1 MKRKLFTI
9 LTFLLAFFVTIGIR
23 VQTGKCES
31 KIHPLPLADMRMNQ
45 LCVQKG
51 KLCAYYK
58 DEDSINQKA
67 VFQNNKWMTK
77 MVKDSFSIQKG
88 EKKYFA
94 VFPDGDGYIEVSPDV
109 KTIKTHNANGKVT
122 KKIVIKN
129 TKLLAAASKIKQAQ
143 QVGKNLIFLLFEEKK
158 TEKNTAIMIDKKSQ
172 KIRWKKKNMGDS
184 CQIIKNTVYAY
195 RYTKN
200 AKETDVIR
208 IYEAS
213 SGKKEKY
220 KMDLSSIRQRVE
232 QKEGEESVTD
242 CGFVLSENSGSLYVG
257 YQGGI
262 YQVKGKGTFIDIM
275 GVNQSDFYDKQ
286 MISFAVANKK
296 EVYALYSKG
305 RYDGEAQQLLVIRK

>member
-1 MKRKLFTI
+1 M
-9 LTFLLAFFVTIGIR
+9 
-23 VQTGKCES
+23 S
-31 KIHPLPLADMRMNQ
+31 D
-45 LCVQKG
+45 
-51 KLCAYYK
+51 Y
-58 DEDSINQKA
+58 
-67 VFQNNKWMTK
+67 
-77 MVKDSFSIQKG
+77 
-88 EKKYFA
+88 
-94 VFPDGDGYIEVSPDV
+94 
-109 KTIKTHNANGKVT
+109 
-122 KKIVIKN
+122 
-129 TKLLAAASKIKQAQ
+129 
-143 QVGKNLIFLLFEEKK
+143 
-158 TEKNTAIMIDKKSQ
+158 
-172 KIRWKKKNMGDS
+172 
-184 CQIIKNTVYAY
+184 KNTVYAY